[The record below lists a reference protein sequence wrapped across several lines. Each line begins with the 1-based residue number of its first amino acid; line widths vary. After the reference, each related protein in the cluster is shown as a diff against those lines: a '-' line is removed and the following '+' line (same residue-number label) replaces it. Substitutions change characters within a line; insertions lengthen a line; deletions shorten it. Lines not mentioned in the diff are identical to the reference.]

1 LTIPL
6 NNDRIGATDG
16 SFCGNVLNVE
26 MPGDRIAEYIKEKS
40 NSSFLD

>member
-6 NNDRIGATDG
+6 INDRIGVTDG
-16 SFCGNVLNVE
+16 SVVGNVLNVE
-26 MPGDRIAEYIKEKS
+26 MPGDQIADYIKEKS